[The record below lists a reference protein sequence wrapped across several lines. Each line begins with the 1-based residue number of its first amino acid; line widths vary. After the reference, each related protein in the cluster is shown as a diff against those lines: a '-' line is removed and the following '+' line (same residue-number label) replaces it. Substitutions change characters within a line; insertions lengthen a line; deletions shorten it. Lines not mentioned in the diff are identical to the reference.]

1 MNRILAGAI
10 LTAALHVAS
19 AAWAAEFRWPTA
31 FTDGA
36 VPPIDAS
43 LVLGRPDGRVADF
56 RGGDCAA
63 TYRNFTAVEPYD
75 PAALAAALGVAPD
88 LVVAADFIAFEAW
101 GVSFELSTW
110 TFSAGGV
117 THAVEAPGD
126 ALAFGTITSATYAA
140 FFGLQ
145 AGIDP
150 LDEWQFALLDTGPV
164 DVLAADFAV
173 EIQRGDGPYGSPD
186 LDAIGAMT
194 GGAVPAAGATW
205 SGVRALYR

>member
-1 MNRILAGAI
+1 MTRILIGAI

-19 AAWAAEFRWPTA
+19 AAWAAEFHWPTA

-43 LVLGRPDGRVADF
+43 QVLGRPDGRVADF
-56 RGGDCAA
+56 RGGSSAA
-63 TYRNFTAVEPYD
+63 TYRDFTAIEEYEPIS
-75 PAALAAALGVAPD
+75 LAAALGVSLD
-88 LVVAADFIAFEAW
+88 FVLAADFIAFEAW

-117 THAVEAPGD
+117 THVVEAPGD

-173 EIQRGDGPYGSPD
+173 EIRRGYGPYGSPD
-186 LDAIGAMT
+186 LDAIGVMT
-194 GGAVPAAGATW
+194 GGAVPAHGATW
-205 SGVRALYR
+205 SSVRALFR